1 MVTTSDLDTWREAGG
16 TVEEKTSG
24 KRVTKT
30 FVDVNGALLPMFGC

>member
-1 MVTTSDLDTWREAGG
+1 MVTTTELDRWKEAGG

-30 FVDVNGALLPMFGC
+30 WVSSEGGL

>member
-1 MVTTSDLDTWREAGG
+1 MVATTEQDRWTEAGG

-30 FVDVNGALLPMFGC
+30 WVAANGALLLPSI